1 MERCVGEV
9 RCAAEVALNGDAG
22 TTEIDQR
29 VSQDN
34 GVEIRDAPGVRDGNL
49 VVDGLAGL
57 EGAALARS
65 LVRDALL
72 DGVLRRLGLPDREE
86 DVVSCSQRIVV
97 ARSIISEGA
106 VLAGA
111 PAEEL
116 MPLPIGNL
124 ARHYDLRAR
133 LASGGIDGAG
143 GTVQIVRQLIIRG
156 TLNNLQWND
165 LVAYHFIIVVTYL
178 MNKVRRS
185 PRNATDGILGVV
197 GRLIGYA
204 HAVVSEV
211 PPMPRFVACCA
222 GIANLTVG
230 SNYCRRENCRIGKH
244 FFKLLERLPFEKR
257 GVDLSI
263 QSSLFS
269 HLIYRQLFFR

>member
-1 MERCVGEV
+1 M
-9 RCAAEVALNGDAG
+9 
-22 TTEIDQR
+22 
-29 VSQDN
+29 
-34 GVEIRDAPGVRDGNL
+34 
-49 VVDGLAGL
+49 
-57 EGAALARS
+57 
-65 LVRDALL
+65 
-72 DGVLRRLGLPDREE
+72 
-86 DVVSCSQRIVV
+86 
-97 ARSIISEGA
+97 
-106 VLAGA
+106 
-111 PAEEL
+111 
-116 MPLPIGNL
+116 NL

-156 TLNNLQWND
+156 TLNNLQWNGS

-178 MNKVRRS
+178 MNKGLSCAS

-230 SNYCRRENCRIGKH
+230 SNYCRRENCRIGET
-244 FFKLLERLPFEKR
+244 FF
-257 GVDLSI
+257 
-263 QSSLFS
+263 
-269 HLIYRQLFFR
+269 